1 MSEITND
8 KNLTLILAGKGKLGV
23 KINCTNG
30 SIDPEN
36 LYHDGSIKIKI

>member
-1 MSEITND
+1 MSEMKNN
-8 KNLTLILAGKGKLGV
+8 KNLTLITRMGRLGA

-36 LYHDGSIKIKI
+36 LYHDGLIKNI